1 MRRLA
6 FEDDK
11 LVRFQHCDPAG
22 IIFYPQY
29 FVLFHELMEDWFTK
43 GLGVNYADMIYRDR
57 IGVPMGRVE
66 CEFLAPSRIGETLRF
81 SLRLARIGGSSL
93 TMKVDCRMVDEVR
106 ARATLTVIMAHL
118 DGPSALPIPD
128 ELRARM
134 ADYLE

>member
-81 SLRLARIGGSSL
+81 SL
-93 TMKVDCRMVDEVR
+93 TMKVDCRMGDEVR
-106 ARATLTVIMAHL
+106 ARATLTVIMARL